1 MVERFFL
8 VGNHGSYAYD
18 FDLGGG
24 EKATIVVYTKSA
36 SGATFTV
43 SKGNDTVAEVDVQ
56 PTVEGN
62 DVEPYSVDIASQ
74 VLGPGTFS
82 VAAKSNSATKEYFLV
97 AILMYP
103 LI

>member
-1 MVERFFL
+1 
-8 VGNHGSYAYD
+8 
-18 FDLGGG
+18 
-24 EKATIVVYTKSA
+24 
-36 SGATFTV
+36 
-43 SKGNDTVAEVDVQ
+43 VDVQ

>member
-1 MVERFFL
+1 V
-8 VGNHGSYAYD
+8 
-18 FDLGGG
+18 
-24 EKATIVVYTKSA
+24 

-43 SKGNDTVAEVDVQ
+43 SKANDTVAEVDVQ

-62 DVEPYSVDIASQ
+62 DVEPYSMDIASQ

-82 VAAKSNSATKEYFLV
+82 VAAAAAKSNSATTKEYFLV
-97 AILMYP
+97 AIRMYP